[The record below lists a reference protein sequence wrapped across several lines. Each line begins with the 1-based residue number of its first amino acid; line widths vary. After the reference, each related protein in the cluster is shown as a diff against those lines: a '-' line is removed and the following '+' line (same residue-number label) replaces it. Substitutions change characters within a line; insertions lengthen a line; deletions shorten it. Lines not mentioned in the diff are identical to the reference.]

1 MQSKSVFIKHVNSSI
16 GLNTIGSPLMLK
28 DVFIKI
34 GTLVIFQTH
43 LKYRIKKNYFLLRL
57 FEVLMSNQRE

>member
-1 MQSKSVFIKHVNSSI
+1 MKHVNASI

-34 GTLVIFQTH
+34 GTLVIFSNSFKI
-43 LKYRIKKNYFLLRL
+43 LYKKELLS
-57 FEVLMSNQRE
+57 FETV